1 MLTAIMLETLS
12 HVGLERVLLF
22 SLTQRQFIG
31 AQRNKLRVR
40 QVPLE
45 LSFEI

>member
-1 MLTAIMLETLS
+1 MLTTIMLETPS

-31 AQRNKLRVR
+31 AQRNKIRVR

-45 LSFEI
+45 VSFAL